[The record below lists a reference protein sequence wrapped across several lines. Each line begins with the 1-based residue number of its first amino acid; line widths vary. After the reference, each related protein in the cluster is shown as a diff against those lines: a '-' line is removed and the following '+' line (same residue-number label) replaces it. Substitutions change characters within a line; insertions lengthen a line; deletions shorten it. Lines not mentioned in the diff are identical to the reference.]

1 MTTDIGGRVRAA
13 REQRGLSL
21 SDAARLTKL
30 SSGTLRAI
38 ERNDF
43 DSLPSGM
50 YRKAYLRTVAAE
62 VGLNPLEIAAAYE
75 EIHGQVIEPASPP
88 DPASARRIEE
98 LMPSRRREFSTLA
111 VFAILGAGWFAFQA
125 NRDPGRPSDAIGV
138 GADSVVGDS
147 VPQDLQGDGVRLA
160 TAVEAPEFPLR
171 IDLTTTGWCW
181 VTVERD
187 GERVVY
193 ELVAPGQNVV
203 VEGRRQI
210 SLRLGDAG
218 AVRLSVNDGPP
229 RTPGRAGEVVQLN
242 VTADDLPA
250 STGLS
255 D

>member
-1 MTTDIGGRVRAA
+1 MTTDIGGRIRAA

-21 SDAARLTKL
+21 SDAARLTRL

-50 YRKAYLRTVAAE
+50 YRKAYLRTFAAE

-75 EIHGQVIEPASPP
+75 EIHGEVIESAPP
-88 DPASARRIEE
+88 DPASTRWIEE

-111 VFAILGAGWFAFQA
+111 VFVVLGAGWFAFQA
-125 NRDPGRPSDAIGV
+125 YRDPAKPSDAIGAA
-138 GADSVVGDS
+138 ADSMVSDS
-147 VPQDLQGDGVRLA
+147 VAQDLQADGVRLA
-160 TAVEAPEFPLR
+160 TAVEPPEFPLR

-193 ELVAPGQNVV
+193 ELMAPGQNVV
-203 VEGRRQI
+203 VEGHRQI
-210 SLRLGDAG
+210 ALRLGDAG
-218 AVRLSVNDGPP
+218 AVRLSVNDGPT
-229 RTPGRAGEVVQLN
+229 RTLGRAGEVVELN

-250 STGLS
+250 STGL
-255 D
+255 